1 MSDSYKFSIQK
12 FEAVEMHYMFRIE
25 FNGEEQSWAV
35 PKGPSPDPRVK
46 RLAIPIQSDI
56 PLDFEGVFGEGDK
69 PKVIVWDSGSFVPY
83 ALDDQPLS
91 IKEGLE
97 VGNLSIWLKGKKLQ
111 GGFSF
116 LRIDEGENE
125 RWFMMKIFDA
135 KATSMRNPVITEPL
149 SVVSGKSVEE
159 ID

>member
-12 FEAVEMHYMFRIE
+12 FEAVDLHYMFRLE
-25 FNGEEQSWAV
+25 FDGKEQSWAV

-46 RLAIPIQSDI
+46 RLAIPITSTV
-56 PLDFEGVFGEGDK
+56 PMDFEGISDEADN
-69 PKVIVWDSGSFVPY
+69 PKVIVWDSGPFNVYS
-83 ALDDQPLS
+83 LDDESLS
-91 IKEGLE
+91 VQDGLE
-97 VGNLSIWLKGKKLQ
+97 SGNLSIWIEGKKLQ
-111 GGFSF
+111 GGFAF

-125 RWFMMKIFDA
+125 RWYMMKMFDA
-135 KATSMRNPVITEPL
+135 KATSARNPVITEPL